1 MRNKFFIF
9 NDSNIPKINQKNVAL
24 VLVKKLPADL
34 KGQISSNSG
43 IHQPMLINACVKI
56 SLLLLDW
63 PLLYGQKHSNESHN

>member
-1 MRNKFFIF
+1 MRNILFIF
-9 NDSNIPKINQKNVAL
+9 DDRHIPTINHKNVAL
-24 VLVKKLPADL
+24 ILVKKLPADL